1 MKSPIILAKA
11 NNSSRFWSWPTH
23 KYTHKHTRTHFGL
36 DTDTYRWRA
45 NLASTLFVLFFFF
58 FSRQQIG
65 RILHV
70 EKFKWHSRNPLK
82 IVAFAARYLFQIF
95 FFFFSLEYNF
105 VLFVWQSRRLQNAP
119 WSGGK
124 NRSERVAI
132 TAQTDRSRVAT
143 MFQHLWEWS
152 KLV

>member
-36 DTDTYRWRA
+36 DTHTYTDGEQIWPA
-45 NLASTLFVLFFFF
+45 LCLFFSFSFFLASRSGVYFTSKKL
-58 FSRQQIG
+58 
-65 RILHV
+65 
-70 EKFKWHSRNPLK
+70 KWHSRNPLK
-82 IVAFAARYLFQIF
+82 IVAFAARYLFQI